1 LARSFGRRIRELREA
16 RGWSQIRMGAE
27 VGLQRTYINSVEN
40 GGRNVTLATIG
51 RIADAFGLSI
61 ESLFAG
67 VSADAAEDGNTGSL
81 GPRER

>member
-1 LARSFGRRIRELREA
+1 
-16 RGWSQIRMGAE
+16 MGAE

-51 RIADAFGLSI
+51 RFAHAFGLSL

-67 VSADAAEDGNTGSL
+67 VSPGVTEDSTTDWP